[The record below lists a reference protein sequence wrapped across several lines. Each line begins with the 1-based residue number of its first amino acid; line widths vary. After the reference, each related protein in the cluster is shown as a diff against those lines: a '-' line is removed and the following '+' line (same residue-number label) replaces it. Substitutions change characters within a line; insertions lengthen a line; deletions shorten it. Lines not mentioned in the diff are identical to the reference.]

1 MTKIIKLDEIS
12 SSDFNSLD
20 REKTIFFVTVSPIE
34 NHGSHN
40 PLGMDLIESEGIN
53 DFLCDKFQN
62 EFNDWTIVRCPV
74 LTMGAGSFPGF
85 GSLAIRPKIVKEFL
99 IDYLSGFAKRGFK
112 YIFVSGFHG
121 SVKHLSA
128 IDEAI
133 HYVNKKYKSKII
145 SPFGYLFTRILSG
158 KIDLNNREL
167 NTLFRENKF
176 DVHGGR
182 FETSMMLYL
191 RPDLV
196 KEHKNLPSSNIE
208 LNKPFSAV
216 KKLFK
221 AFNEYGYLGDPSKAS
236 TEIGKQIIDETVESF
251 FEIIK
256 KNIEEDNF
264 HIQIRSIS
272 WNNPL
277 VKTNF
282 IDKLF
287 SIAFFSI
294 ASYVLLKKYKK

>member
-1 MTKIIKLDEIS
+1 
-12 SSDFNSLD
+12 
-20 REKTIFFVTVSPIE
+20 
-34 NHGSHN
+34 
-40 PLGMDLIESEGIN
+40 
-53 DFLCDKFQN
+53 
-62 EFNDWTIVRCPV
+62 
-74 LTMGAGSFPGF
+74 
-85 GSLAIRPKIVKEFL
+85 
-99 IDYLSGFAKRGFK
+99 
-112 YIFVSGFHG
+112 
-121 SVKHLSA
+121 
-128 IDEAI
+128 
-133 HYVNKKYKSKII
+133 
-145 SPFGYLFTRILSG
+145 
-158 KIDLNNREL
+158 
-167 NTLFRENKF
+167 
-176 DVHGGR
+176 
-182 FETSMMLYL
+182 MMLYL

-236 TEIGKQIIDETVESF
+236 TEIGKQIIEETVESF

-264 HIQIRSIS
+264 HFQIRSIS

-287 SIAFFSI
+287 SIVFFSI
-294 ASYVLLKKYKK
+294 ASYFLIKNYKKNDK